1 MIRLNAEKTIRTLE
15 QSKEEVYNRQR
26 RRHGRRHGTTTTTR
40 RRHGDNG
47 DSTEKP
53 SFRKPKRGEHYEE
66 VQ

>member
-1 MIRLNAEKTIRTLE
+1 MATA
-15 QSKEEVYNRQR
+15 R
-26 RRHGRRHGTTTTTR
+26 RRRHGTTTTTR